1 MSVRTQSNQDSQ
13 LLLGMQNK
21 SPTWGSCL
29 AVSHKVKHVS
39 FQWNQLH
46 SYLFIQKKW
55 KHIHKLSIAFLHIS
69 TNLIPF
75 WNSLFPICSP
85 DFHMYKYYAF
95 SLFIYFWCG
104 PFLKLGFPVG
114 SDVKNPPAMR
124 ETWGRSLGWKGPL
137 EESMAAHSS
146 ILAWRSPWTEELGG
160 LQSMGLQRVGHNWV
174 TKHSTA
180 HF

>member
-29 AVSHKVKHVS
+29 AVSHKVKYVS

-85 DFHMYKYYAF
+85 DFHIYKYYAF

-114 SDVKNPPAMR
+114 SDGK
-124 ETWGRSLGWKGPL
+124 ETACNAGDLGSIPGLKRSSGGEHGSPL
-137 EESMAAHSS
+137 QYSCLEKPMDRG
-146 ILAWRSPWTEELGG
+146 AWRATVHGIAKSWTQL
-160 LQSMGLQRVGHNWV
+160 SD
-174 TKHSTA
+174 
-180 HF
+180 